1 MGSMDVYLNVKFDV
15 NQEKLKKIKNKAV
28 VRYCETKGKD
38 QSCCSSLRN
47 LSRLK

>member
-38 QSCCSSLRN
+38 QSVARHCETCQG
-47 LSRLK
+47 